1 MLARHNKTLQFSIP
15 SRAEVAAVLYF
26 LRKAQKCIFA
36 IKAPF
41 CEENKGEFEGK
52 IPSALG
58 HPIGASG
65 ALLAH
70 DFARKV

>member
-1 MLARHNKTLQFSIP
+1 MIDGKSPQTFRLL
-15 SRAEVAAVLYF
+15 SRNRLWGFCIF
-26 LRKAQKCIFA
+26 LRKAQKCVFA

-41 CEENKGEFEGK
+41 CEENKGESEGK
-52 IPSALG
+52 IPLALG